1 MSKPY
6 PIYISIRK
14 EHSLLRYELRVSKD
28 SCLHDDVEEFMAK
41 NGDRLDIL
49 VGKLL
54 SNDFFLS
61 RYTDPSYPF

>member
-1 MSKPY
+1 MSKLY
-6 PIYISIRK
+6 PIYISVRK
-14 EHSLLRYELRVSKD
+14 EHSLSRYELRVSKD
-28 SCLHDDVEEFMAK
+28 ACLHDDVEEFMAK

>member
-1 MSKPY
+1 MGKFY
-6 PIYISIRK
+6 PVYISVRK
-14 EHSLLRYELRVSKD
+14 EHSLSRYALRAMKD
-28 SCLHDDVEEFMAK
+28 SCLQDDVEDFMAK

-54 SNDFFLS
+54 KNEFTLS

>member
-1 MSKPY
+1 MGKFY
-6 PIYISIRK
+6 PIYISVRK
-14 EHSLLRYELRVSKD
+14 EFSLSRYELRVRKD
-28 SCLHDDVEEFMAK
+28 SCLQDDVEDFMAK

-54 SNDFFLS
+54 NGDFTLS